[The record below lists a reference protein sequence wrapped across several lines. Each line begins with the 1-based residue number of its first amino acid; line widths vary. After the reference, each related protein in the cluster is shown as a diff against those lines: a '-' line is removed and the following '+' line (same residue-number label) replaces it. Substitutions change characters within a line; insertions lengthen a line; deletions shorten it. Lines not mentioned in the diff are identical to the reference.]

1 MRKAVKQIGVLALA
15 LLVFCLVCRLTVSR
29 GYTIYVPLLE
39 HQEKAL
45 RSGNIR
51 MEIDTPGVL
60 QPGEP
65 EIRDGY
71 LRLRLQ
77 PGKPGD
83 AFIRFY
89 AEGGEPEVLQAI
101 RVGRFHTV
109 FDQQTGGFTGDRSVM
124 IAVTLF
130 WLLVS
135 SIMLWHFLQAR
146 GPAFY
151 AYATIYY
158 AGFSIFSL
166 VTGLV
171 LLRITLAHLIRPE
184 SFPMNYIYSTL
195 SGASTRFMM
204 LTMPLLLAF
213 AIAIAVSNLALL
225 RHERPRPQN
234 LLGLLIGLL
243 IIGGE
248 VLGWFLFRRDFIG
261 SEWELRVRNTLENT
275 YATVFV
281 YFECMLAGSIICGI
295 FSARHVP
302 APDKDFILIL
312 GCWFRPDGSLPPLL
326 RGRVD
331 RALAFWREQKEK
343 AGKEAVF
350 IPSGGQGRDEP
361 FPEGEAM
368 RRYLLSHGVPDRLI
382 LPETRAVNTF
392 QNMAFSGEII
402 RSHNPQGK
410 AVFSTTGYHV
420 FRSGVWAGQAG
431 LPAEGI
437 GSPTKWWFWPNAF
450 MRETLGLLQKRWK
463 QELLFLFLLIGFF
476 ALLSLTVS

>member
-29 GYTIYVPLLE
+29 DYTIYVPLLE

-77 PGKPGD
+77 PGQPGD

-89 AEGGEPEVLQAI
+89 AEGGEPEVLQAV

-171 LLRITLAHLIRPE
+171 HIFLPGRSALL
-184 SFPMNYIYSTL
+184 
-195 SGASTRFMM
+195 GASGVDFA
-204 LTMPLLLAF
+204 LILLASVTGSRTGN
-213 AIAIAVSNLALL
+213 AIPLTLIIVAIIYIGQQVY
-225 RHERPRPQN
+225 Q
-234 LLGLLIGLL
+234 GLTTADNISQLTH
-243 IIGGE
+243 IIGGS
-248 VLGWFLFRRDFIG
+248 IG
-261 SEWELRVRNTLENT
+261 
-275 YATVFV
+275 AV
-281 YFECMLAGSIICGI
+281 YGMA
-295 FSARHVP
+295 VQ
-302 APDKDFILIL
+302 
-312 GCWFRPDGSLPPLL
+312 
-326 RGRVD
+326 RG
-331 RALAFWREQKEK
+331 K
-343 AGKEAVF
+343 
-350 IPSGGQGRDEP
+350 
-361 FPEGEAM
+361 
-368 RRYLLSHGVPDRLI
+368 H
-382 LPETRAVNTF
+382 
-392 QNMAFSGEII
+392 
-402 RSHNPQGK
+402 
-410 AVFSTTGYHV
+410 
-420 FRSGVWAGQAG
+420 
-431 LPAEGI
+431 
-437 GSPTKWWFWPNAF
+437 
-450 MRETLGLLQKRWK
+450 
-463 QELLFLFLLIGFF
+463 
-476 ALLSLTVS
+476 